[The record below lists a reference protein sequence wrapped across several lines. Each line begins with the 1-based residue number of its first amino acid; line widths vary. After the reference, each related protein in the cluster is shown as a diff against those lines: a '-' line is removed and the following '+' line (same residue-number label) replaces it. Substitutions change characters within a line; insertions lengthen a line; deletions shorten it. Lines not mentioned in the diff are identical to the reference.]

1 MRRKPRKFKNLFLSV
16 LIVAAAVAYIIY
28 GERIAE
34 LLGNFAEG
42 LEYPSLPKT
51 FISGLS
57 EDEIQ
62 IHVIDVGQ
70 AESILVRSNYGN
82 ILIDAGT
89 NDSEADI
96 RAHLDACGVDTID
109 YLICSHPHDDHI
121 GGADMVI
128 DCFAVGTVF
137 MSSASEESFPREAL
151 EGRIEKYNIDA
162 VYPSP
167 GDEYTLGDI
176 KIKFLAPLEYT
187 DDTNNMSL
195 VFKLTY
201 GEMDFLFTGDITS
214 KSEKLMLDAYSAAEL
229 DCEFLKL
236 AHHGANTASSAEF
249 LTAVSPQ
256 IAVSSSGKDND
267 YSHPRGEV
275 LARLA
280 AVGCETILRTD
291 KMGTVIISSDGH
303 SLAVIEQ

>member
-34 LLGNFAEG
+34 LLGNFADG
-42 LEYPSLPKT
+42 LKYPSLPKIFT
-51 FISGLS
+51 SRLS

-70 AESILVRSNYGN
+70 AESILVRTNYGN

-121 GGADMVI
+121 GGADMIV
-128 DCFAVGTVF
+128 DNFTVGTVF

-151 EGRIEKYNIDA
+151 ERRIEKYDINA

-167 GDEYTLGDI
+167 GNEYTLGGI

-187 DDTNNMSL
+187 DDTNDMSL

-201 GEMDFLFTGDITS
+201 GETDFLFTGDITS
-214 KSEKLMLDAYSAAEL
+214 KVEKLMLNAYSADEL

-236 AHHGANTASSAEF
+236 AHHGANTASCAEF
-249 LTAVSPQ
+249 LAAVSPQ
-256 IAVSSSGKDND
+256 MAVSSSGMEND

-275 LARLA
+275 LARLEDA
-280 AVGCETILRTD
+280 GCETILRTD
-291 KMGTVIISSDGH
+291 KMGTVIISSDGY
-303 SLAVIEQ
+303 SLTVIEQ